1 MGGIYQI
8 LNTANNKRY
17 IGSTQNFSVR
27 LYDHRK
33 MLRKGNHHSAKL
45 QRAYSKYGETSF
57 VFEPIIECAVS
68 MLTWYEQQVM
78 DKLGADYNIHPA
90 AGCPRGHKY
99 SEESRQRMSA
109 KLIGNTRAL
118 GLKRPPEFAKRVSER
133 HTGKIVSDESRAK
146 MSAAHSNRSDE
157 YRAALS
163 EGRKKYLA
171 VAGFVLS
178 DDARA
183 RMSAAGKNKIVSA
196 ETRAK
201 LSAAS
206 KNRVVS
212 DDTKAKLRAA
222 NIGTTRSA
230 ETCKK
235 MSESRIGKKR
245 GPYKCS
251 VPT

>member
-90 AGCPRGHKY
+90 AGCI
-99 SEESRQRMSA
+99 
-109 KLIGNTRAL
+109 L
-118 GLKRPPEFAKRVSER
+118 
-133 HTGKIVSDESRAK
+133 
-146 MSAAHSNRSDE
+146 
-157 YRAALS
+157 
-163 EGRKKYLA
+163 
-171 VAGFVLS
+171 
-178 DDARA
+178 
-183 RMSAAGKNKIVSA
+183 
-196 ETRAK
+196 
-201 LSAAS
+201 
-206 KNRVVS
+206 
-212 DDTKAKLRAA
+212 
-222 NIGTTRSA
+222 
-230 ETCKK
+230 
-235 MSESRIGKKR
+235 
-245 GPYKCS
+245 
-251 VPT
+251 